1 MGPSQQIFSET
12 PRSARV
18 EVVLKDGQT
27 LSHFT
32 PQPLGS
38 WQNPMS
44 IEDVNTKA
52 RDLLEPVLGPARTEE
67 IISRVNGLETVDNV
81 QELLPFL
88 TLSSQEMASVS
99 YGH

>member
-1 MGPSQQIFSET
+1 MSDPAVLEAKERVELIGDPCLADSGT

-52 RDLLEPVLGPARTEE
+52 RDLLEPVLGTARTEAV
-67 IISRVNGLETVDNV
+67 IRG
-81 QELLPFL
+81 
-88 TLSSQEMASVS
+88 
-99 YGH
+99 